1 MNTIAKL
8 LFAAVLTLAV
18 LVVGSGTLLAASVA
32 RSGMMTVRIHE
43 MGPHGVKNLYV
54 PVPAALVN
62 LGLDMVPM
70 LTGRDVFGEV
80 RSDLG
85 DMGPAFA
92 AALTELEDA
101 PDAVLVDIQ
110 DGHENVR
117 IVKEGDSLEIQV
129 DGPDGQVEVS
139 LPASLLGRIARE
151 IA

>member
-8 LFAAVLTLAV
+8 LLAAVLTLAV
-18 LVVGSGTLLAASVA
+18 LVVGSGTLLAASIA
-32 RSGMMTVRIHE
+32 RSGMVTVKIHE
-43 MGPHGVKNLYV
+43 TGPHGVKHLYV
-54 PVPAALVN
+54 PVPAALVD
-62 LGLDMVPM
+62 LSLDVVPM
-70 LTGRDVFGEV
+70 LAGKDVFGEI

-85 DMGPAFA
+85 DMGPAMA

-117 IVKEGDSLEIQV
+117 IVKEGDSLEIRV
-129 DGPDGQVEVS
+129 DGPDGQVEIS

>member
-18 LVVGSGTLLAASVA
+18 LVVGSGTLLAASVV
-32 RSGMMTVRIHE
+32 RSGMVTVKVHE
-43 MGPHGVKNLYV
+43 TGPHGEKHLYV

-62 LGLDMVPM
+62 LGLDIMPM
-70 LTGRDVFGEV
+70 LAGEDVFGEI

-110 DGHENVR
+110 DGRENVR
-117 IVKEGDSLEIQV
+117 IVKNGGSLEVLV
-129 DGPDGQVEVS
+129 DSPDGTVEIS